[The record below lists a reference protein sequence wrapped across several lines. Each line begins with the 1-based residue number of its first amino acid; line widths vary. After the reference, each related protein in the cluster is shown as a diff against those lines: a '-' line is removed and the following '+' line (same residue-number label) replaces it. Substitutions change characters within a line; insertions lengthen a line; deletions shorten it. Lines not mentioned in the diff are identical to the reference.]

1 MIMLNLRHLGGHYS
15 GIIIYWMYTL
25 WLHRCFEKSEERNT
39 VGSVVFHIVLLNFS
53 KGCYKIHIFFRQI
66 LEDDPKQYLSI
77 KSPNNDNSFLRSL
90 IIIN

>member
-1 MIMLNLRHLGGHYS
+1 M
-15 GIIIYWMYTL
+15 
-25 WLHRCFEKSEERNT
+25 ERNT

-77 KSPNNDNSFLRSL
+77 KSPNNDNSFLFDHYQLALLRRGVTKEEFLLTISIHFL
-90 IIIN
+90 LKQT